1 MSTVVQF
8 KRSSTEGAV
17 PSAGALVAGEL
28 AINAADGKVFLKKA
42 DNTVVPVS
50 DWVRTEATLST
61 TTADQIVDQYSVL
74 KVRSVKYLIQATVG
88 SEYHAT
94 EVIMVQDGTTVYMT
108 EYATIYTGASPLITV
123 DSDISGGYVRLLI
136 TPASSNTNVRT
147 ARFDTLV

>member
-1 MSTVVQF
+1 MATVVQF
-8 KRSSTEGAV
+8 KRSATEGAV
-17 PSAGALVAGEL
+17 PSSGALTEGEL
-28 AINAADGKVFLKKA
+28 AINSADGRLFLKKT
-42 DNTVVPVS
+42 DNTVVPIS
-50 DWVRTEATLST
+50 DWVRTESTLA
-61 TTADQIVDQYSVL
+61 TTATDQIVDQYSVL

-88 SEYHAT
+88 SQYHAT

-136 TPASSNTNVRT
+136 TPANANTTVRT

>member
-8 KRSSTEGAV
+8 KRSSTEGAI
-17 PSAGALVAGEL
+17 PSAGALASGEL

-42 DNTVVPVS
+42 DNTVVAVS
-50 DWVRTEATLST
+50 DWVRTENTLST

-74 KVRSVKYLIQATVG
+74 KVRSVKYLIQATQG
-88 SEYHAT
+88 SSYHTT

-108 EYATIYTGASPLITV
+108 EYATLYTGASPLITI
-123 DSDISGGYVRLLI
+123 DSDISGGYVRLLV
-136 TPASSNTNVRT
+136 TPANTNTTVRT